1 MKNKLGKIQ
10 CNENKSKF
18 YAKAQK
24 TPKNPRKQWNWPRE
38 GGTSNPKD

>member
-24 TPKNPRKQWNWPRE
+24 TPKPLENSGIWPRE
-38 GGTSNPKD
+38 GGPSNL